1 MPPCPKKIPAQPLWL
16 YTHTTH
22 TDKQVYLKN
31 LQEFQGKL
39 TAFICSM
46 QYYILQTNYLE
57 KKPHSKTKMNQGK
70 LWKATMKAGCNY

>member
-16 YTHTTH
+16 YTHSTH

-31 LQEFQGKL
+31 QQEFQGKL

-46 QYYILQTNYLE
+46 QYYILQTNYLG
-57 KKPHSKTKMNQGK
+57 KKTPQQNKDEPGQALKGYYESR
-70 LWKATMKAGCNY
+70 L